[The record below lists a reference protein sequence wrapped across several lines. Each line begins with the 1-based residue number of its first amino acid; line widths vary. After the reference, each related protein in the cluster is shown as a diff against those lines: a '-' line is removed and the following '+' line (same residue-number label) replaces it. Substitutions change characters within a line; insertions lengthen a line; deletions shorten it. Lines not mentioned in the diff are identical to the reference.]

1 MLVALPALMI
11 TLYFGGIIF
20 TVNGILRSIGEY
32 VLILLIM
39 IVIKNTNPR
48 VRIDQAVRFFWRIP
62 TVLAVV
68 AIILACFKL

>member
-1 MLVALPALMI
+1 MI

-20 TVNGILRSIGEY
+20 TVDGILRSVAEY
-32 VLILLIM
+32 LLILLLM

-62 TVLAVV
+62 TILAVLAVV
-68 AIILACFKL
+68 LACIGL